1 MAELDLRAKPWQSLR
16 EGLVLPTMVLGALPG
31 VPYAWQSLREGLVL
45 PTHECCTHAGRRFDG
60 KACGR
65 AWYFRHERLSK
76 EIAFWTEWQSLREG
90 LVLPT
95 SDNSTS
101 PRGPWRL
108 WQSLREGFVLST
120 EHMDHLAGGRNQFTF
135 SWE

>member
-16 EGLVLPTMVLGALPG
+16 EGLVLPTSRASASAFRRSP
-31 VPYAWQSLREGLVL
+31 WQSLREGLVL

-95 SDNSTS
+95 
-101 PRGPWRL
+101 L
-108 WQSLREGFVLST
+108 WHGNR
-120 EHMDHLAGGRNQFTF
+120 R
-135 SWE
+135 